1 MGIRSLV
8 LFAFTAAVLSLAP
21 SARADVP
28 TGSTTSSTTG
38 AGTGGAAT
46 GDPGC
51 TVDVQQ
57 VAGTTCQTCDPT
69 AGACGSLGSD
79 YSYVC
84 TASAKSEVYCTGPNR
99 LVAPDNNLASG
110 CAVSMP
116 GSALG
121 GGAAGV
127 LAIAAA
133 LMMRRRRRG

>member
-8 LFAFTAAVLSLAP
+8 LFSFTAAVLSLAP

-28 TGSTTSSTTG
+28 TGSTTSSTTA
-38 AGTGGAAT
+38 AGTGGAA

-69 AGACGSLGSD
+69 TSACGSLGSD

-84 TASAKSEVYCTGPNR
+84 TASTKSAVYCTGANR